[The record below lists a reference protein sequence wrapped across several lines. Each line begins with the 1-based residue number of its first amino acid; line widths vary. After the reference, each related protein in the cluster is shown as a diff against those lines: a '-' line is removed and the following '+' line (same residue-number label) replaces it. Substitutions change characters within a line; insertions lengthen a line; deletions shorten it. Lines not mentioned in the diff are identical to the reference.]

1 MKSLFA
7 VLALATALGVGY
19 WKYSNPDAGVADLG
33 TQASGSL
40 AAVTSL
46 FSGRNDAQLSQAL
59 ARSDD
64 LQAELYQTR
73 EALDQ
78 NIAELADTRVL
89 LDQQQQALQDQKVVT
104 DGYNTKFS
112 ELENTLSALGNKV
125 QTDQQ
130 ATQQATDQAI
140 SKAIG
145 EATSDTQKSLASL
158 NQEITQLAGQLNTE
172 GASRQQSFDSK
183 IAELDGKLQSLST
196 DATQNQNRIDSQLEN
211 LTTTLTSQNET
222 AIATAS
228 SELQAD
234 YEQRLESLAAAIT
247 DDQEEK
253 LTATTIALREE
264 RQIAINNTER
274 NLQQN
279 FSGLQN
285 QFTTLSAIKGDASS
299 ALELTSTLDER
310 LASLEDSLA
319 EIDNNPAIARLKRD
333 IKSEQD
339 QLGEQVEE
347 RLARIESQVRE
358 DQSSLE
364 NRVAS
369 LDTSMN
375 EQLSSRIS
383 TLQTTLQES
392 DIEESDR
399 IKQQLD
405 AARKKIAV
413 LESKTAKLDANA
425 ITGRIDSLELA
436 AAKPADTNDDELDS
450 KLAALETSMQGL
462 NSEVSEINTRLSTL
476 SDAEAERQ
484 SIALSQTE
492 IEERLAT
499 LDQSVDGNGS
509 VDSDLQNVLAEL
521 TQSRSRIEQLEAR
534 VAGLP
539 KSSEQNAEA
548 QENQKQLITKLEFV
562 RKKVS
567 ELEQRRYLTAEDLA
581 KNEKGEVKAN
591 EYKIYFDSD
600 SAAISKDAQKVLS
613 SFIAQEKNRANSI
626 SIFGFTDRSG
636 NAAYNQ
642 RLALRRANRVRSF
655 LIQQGIDFRKINAVD
670 GLGEDLAASKD
681 GDGNKDA
688 NQRTVVLYAYQE

>member
-1 MKSLFA
+1 M
-7 VLALATALGVGY
+7 ALAIALGAGY
-19 WKYSNPDAGVADLG
+19 WKYSNPDAGVAELR

-40 AAVTSL
+40 GAVSSI
-46 FSGRNDAQLSQAL
+46 FSGRNNDEQLNEAL

-64 LQAELYQTR
+64 LQAELYETR
-73 EALDQ
+73 SVLDQ
-78 NIAELADTRVL
+78 NIAELADTRAL
-89 LDQQQQALQDQKVVT
+89 LGEQQQALQDQKALT
-104 DGYNTKFS
+104 DGYNAKFI
-112 ELENTLSALGNKV
+112 ELENSLSALGDKA
-125 QTDQQ
+125 QADQQ
-130 ATQQATDQAI
+130 ALNASQN
-140 SKAIG
+140 
-145 EATSDTQKSLASL
+145 SLASL
-158 NQEITQLAGQLNTE
+158 EGQVTQLAGQLNAE
-172 GASRQQSFDSK
+172 GASRQQTVDKK
-183 IAELDGKLQSLST
+183 IAELDGQIQSLAAE
-196 DATQNQNRIDSQLEN
+196 ATQNKAQFGTELEN
-211 LTTTLTSQNET
+211 LNATLSSQNEALASQHER

-228 SELQAD
+228 NELQAD
-234 YEQRLESLAAAIT
+234 YEQRLETLASALT
-247 DDQEEK
+247 SDQDEK

-264 RQIAINNTER
+264 RQLAIDNSER

-279 FSGLQN
+279 FNGLQN
-285 QFTTLSAIKGDASS
+285 QFTTLSAITGDASS

-319 EIDNNPAIARLKRD
+319 EIDSNPAIARLKRD

-339 QLGEQVEE
+339 QLGELVEE
-347 RLARIESQVRE
+347 RLAGLESLRQE
-358 DQSSLE
+358 DQTTLE

-369 LDTSMN
+369 LDTSIN
-375 EQLSSRIS
+375 DQLNDRIS

-392 DIEESDR
+392 NSGESDR
-399 IKQQLD
+399 ITQQLD
-405 AARKKIAV
+405 LARKKIAV
-413 LESKTAKLDANA
+413 LESKTADLDAKTIA
-425 ITGRIDSLELA
+425 GRIDSLELA
-436 AAKPADTNDDELDS
+436 AAKPADNEAQELDN
-450 KLAALETSMQGL
+450 KLAALENSMQDL

-484 SIALSQTE
+484 SIAASQTE
-492 IEERLAT
+492 IQERLAS
-499 LDQSVDGNGS
+499 LDQSVDSGNS

-539 KSSEQNAEA
+539 ESSEQSAEA
-548 QENQKQLITKLEFV
+548 QENQKQLISKLDLV

-567 ELEQRRYLTAEDLA
+567 ELEQRRYVTPEDLA
-581 KNEKGEVKAN
+581 KGEKDKAKAV
-591 EYKIYFDSD
+591 EYKIYFDID
-600 SAAISKDAQKVLS
+600 SATISKDAQKVLS

-655 LIQQGIDFRKINAVD
+655 LIQQGFDFRKINAVD

-688 NQRTVVLYAYQE
+688 NQRTVVLYAYQD

>member
-7 VLALATALGVGY
+7 VLALAVALGVGY
-19 WKYSNPDAGVADLG
+19 WKYSNPEAGVADLG
-33 TQASGSL
+33 AQATGSL
-40 AAVTSL
+40 GAVSTL
-46 FSGRNDAQLSQAL
+46 FAGRNNNAQLNQAL

-64 LQAELYQTR
+64 LQAELYETR
-73 EALDQ
+73 SALDQ
-78 NIAELADTRVL
+78 NISELADTRAL
-89 LDQQQQALQDQKVVT
+89 LDDQQKALQQQQALT
-104 DGYNTKFS
+104 DGYDTKFI
-112 ELENTLSALGNKV
+112 ELENTLSALGDKA
-125 QTDQQ
+125 QADQQ
-130 ATQQATDQAI
+130 ALNDNQQAL
-140 SKAIG
+140 
-145 EATSDTQKSLASL
+145 SDNQQSLASL
-158 NQEITQLAGQLNTE
+158 NREVTQLASQLKTDD
-172 GASRQQSFDSK
+172 ASRQQKIDTK
-183 IAELDGKLQSLST
+183 IAELDGQVRSLAA
-196 DATQNQNRIDSQLEN
+196 DAAQNKTLFDSELEN
-211 LTTTLTSQNET
+211 LNATLTSQNES

-234 YEQRLESLAAAIT
+234 YEQRLETLAAALT

-264 RQIAINNTER
+264 RQIAIDNTER

-285 QFTTLSAIKGDASS
+285 QFTTLSAISGDASS

-319 EIDNNPAIARLKRD
+319 EIDSNPAITRLKRD
-333 IKSEQD
+333 IKSDQD

-347 RLARIESQVRE
+347 RLAGMENQFQQ
-358 DQSSLE
+358 DQSTLE

-369 LDTSMN
+369 LDTSIN
-375 EQLSSRIS
+375 DQLTNRIS
-383 TLQTTLQES
+383 SLQTSLQES
-392 DIEESDR
+392 STDESDR

-405 AARKKIAV
+405 LARKKIAV
-413 LESKTAKLDANA
+413 LESKTANLDANA
-425 ITGRIDSLELA
+425 IAGRIDTLELA
-436 AAKPADTNDDELDS
+436 AAKPAESNDDELEN
-450 KLAALETSMQGL
+450 KLALLETSMQGL

-484 SIALSQTE
+484 SIAVTQTE
-492 IEERLAT
+492 IQERLAS
-499 LDQSVDGNGS
+499 LDQSVDGSDSGSGDNGPN
-509 VDSDLQNVLAEL
+509 LQSILEEL
-521 TQSRSRIEQLEAR
+521 TQSRSRIDQLEAR

-539 KSSEQNAEA
+539 ENSGENAEA
-548 QENQKQLITKLEFV
+548 EENQKQLISKLDLV

-567 ELEQRRYLTAEDLA
+567 ELEQRRYLTADDLA
-581 KNEKGEVKAN
+581 KGETSKAKAN

-600 SAAISKDAQKVLS
+600 SSTISEDAQKVLS

-670 GLGEDLAASKD
+670 GLGEDLATSENA
-681 GDGNKDA
+681 DGNKDA

>member
-7 VLALATALGVGY
+7 VLALAVALGVGY
-19 WKYSNPDAGVADLG
+19 WKYSNPEAGVADLG
-33 TQASGSL
+33 AQATGSL
-40 AAVTSL
+40 GAVSTL
-46 FSGRNDAQLSQAL
+46 FAGRNNDAQLNQAL

-64 LQAELYQTR
+64 LQAELYETR
-73 EALDQ
+73 SALDQ
-78 NIAELADTRVL
+78 NIAELADTRAL
-89 LDQQQQALQDQKVVT
+89 LDDQQKALQQQQALT
-104 DGYNTKFS
+104 DGYDTKFI
-112 ELENTLSALGNKV
+112 ELENTLSALGDKA
-125 QTDQQ
+125 QADQQ
-130 ATQQATDQAI
+130 AGQQALNDNQ
-140 SKAIG
+140 
-145 EATSDTQKSLASL
+145 QSLASL
-158 NQEITQLAGQLNTE
+158 NREVTQLASQLKTDD
-172 GASRQQSFDSK
+172 ASRQQTIDTK
-183 IAELDGKLQSLST
+183 IAELDGQVRSLAA
-196 DATQNQNRIDSQLEN
+196 DAAQNKTLFDSELEN
-211 LTTTLTSQNET
+211 LNATLTSQNES

-234 YEQRLESLAAAIT
+234 YEQRLETLAAALT

-264 RQIAINNTER
+264 RQIAIDNTER

-285 QFTTLSAIKGDASS
+285 QFTTLSAISGDASS

-319 EIDNNPAIARLKRD
+319 EIDSNPAITRLKRD
-333 IKSEQD
+333 IKSDQD

-347 RLARIESQVRE
+347 RLAGMENQFQQ
-358 DQSSLE
+358 DQNTLE
-364 NRVAS
+364 NRVVS
-369 LDTSMN
+369 LDTSIN
-375 EQLSSRIS
+375 DQLTNRIS
-383 TLQTTLQES
+383 SLQTSLQES
-392 DIEESDR
+392 STDENDR

-405 AARKKIAV
+405 LARKKIAV
-413 LESKTAKLDANA
+413 LESKTANLDANA
-425 ITGRIDSLELA
+425 IAGRIDTLELA
-436 AAKPADTNDDELDS
+436 AAKPAESNDDELEN
-450 KLAALETSMQGL
+450 KLALLETSMQGL

-484 SIALSQTE
+484 SIAVTQTE
-492 IEERLAT
+492 IQERLAS
-499 LDQSVDGNGS
+499 LDQSVDGSDSGSGDNGPN
-509 VDSDLQNVLAEL
+509 LQSILEEL
-521 TQSRSRIEQLEAR
+521 TQSRSRIDQLEAR

-539 KSSEQNAEA
+539 ENSGKNAEA
-548 QENQKQLITKLEFV
+548 EENQKQLISRLDLV

-567 ELEQRRYLTAEDLA
+567 ELEQRRYLTAEDLDLA
-581 KNEKGEVKAN
+581 KGETSKAKAN

-600 SAAISKDAQKVLS
+600 SSTISEDAQKVLG

-670 GLGEDLAASKD
+670 GLGEDLATSENA
-681 GDGNKDA
+681 DGNKDA